1 MNLESNEI
9 KSKNALEN
17 DLNKKDSLNIQK
29 NIDENNNIII
39 NEQKEIN
46 KENEKIKENEN
57 RNIINRIKLNKFCI
71 YFCFLFVRK
80 QRNIKNILLD
90 EGMKIVSE
98 KLDILY
104 LFRVLYNDEQ
114 LLEKFVK

>member
-1 MNLESNEI
+1 M
-9 KSKNALEN
+9 
-17 DLNKKDSLNIQK
+17 
-29 NIDENNNIII
+29 DENNIII

-46 KENEKIKENEN
+46 KENEKIKGNEN
-57 RNIINRIKLNKFCI
+57 INIINRIKLNKFCI
-71 YFCFLFVRK
+71 YCCFLFVRK

-104 LFRVLYNDEQ
+104 LFRVLYKYEKLQ
-114 LLEKFVK
+114 EKFAKKKETIEMSDECINDLNLLNNKKIII